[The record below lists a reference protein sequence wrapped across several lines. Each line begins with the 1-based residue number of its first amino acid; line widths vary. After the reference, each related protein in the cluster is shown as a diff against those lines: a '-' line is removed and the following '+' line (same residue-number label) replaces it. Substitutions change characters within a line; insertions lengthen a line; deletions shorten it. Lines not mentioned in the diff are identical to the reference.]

1 MNYIQQAYKGKNEWW
16 RYVIALAVVMSPF
29 ILNFALYLLLPEM
42 FDKIYEDMENFQ
54 GNKNVFLLEN
64 LIPFVVLLGIL
75 LLFVRYLHQRSVVSL
90 ITSRSKIDWNRVIY
104 SFVLWLAISMA
115 FLAIGFFTDSENL
128 IWNFKPIPFFI
139 LVIISL
145 LFLPLQTSFEELL
158 FRGYLMQA
166 IGILVKNRWIPL
178 IVTSLLFGLMHGLN
192 PEVEKLGYGVMVFYI
207 GTGLLFGIVTLMDEG
222 TEIALGLHAANNIV
236 AALFITSSWAAF
248 QTDALYIDTSEPQL
262 GWTIFV
268 PVFVVYP
275 ILIFIFSKKYGWKN
289 WSEKLFGKIIEPKIT
304 DE

>member
-1 MNYIQQAYKGKNEWW
+1 MNFIQQAYKGENEWW
-16 RYVIALAVVMSPF
+16 KYLIALVVVMSPF
-29 ILNFALYLLLPEM
+29 ILNFVLYLLLPEI
-42 FDKIYEDMENFQ
+42 FEKIYEDMENFQ

-64 LIPFVVLLGIL
+64 LVPFVVLLAIL
-75 LLFVRYLHQRSVVSL
+75 LLFVRYLHKRSIVSL
-90 ITSRSKIDWNRVIY
+90 ITSRLKIDWNRVIY

-145 LFLPLQTSFEELL
+145 VFLPLQTSFEELL
-158 FRGYLMQA
+158 FRGYLMQG
-166 IGILVKNRWIPL
+166 IGILVKNRWFPL
-178 IVTSLLFGLMHGLN
+178 LITSVLFGLLHGLN

-248 QTDALYIDTSEPQL
+248 QTDALYIDTSEPEL
-262 GWTIFV
+262 DWTIFI

-275 ILIFIFSKKYGWKN
+275 ILIFILSRKYGWTN
-289 WSEKLFGKIIEPKIT
+289 WSEKLFGKIVKPQIT